1 MSVPFSPSKKWK
13 SSAES
18 VTFRCCPASMMYW
31 PDPAG
36 GKQGLAHVEE
46 HLCLVAHHFGALCI
60 DQAGALF
67 PGRGWLNLL
76 GPYANLPLAALGKV
90 GAFLLGQGHHQ
101 VVVQYQAL
109 LRQLGL
115 GKVHLGRTDKPSHKG
130 VGRLVVQLQGGAHLL
145 DFAPMEHQDVG
156 RPWSWPPPGRG

>member
-1 MSVPFSPSKKWK
+1 MSVPLLPIEEMEVIGRDRDVQVLPSVDDVL
-13 SSAES
+13 AG
-18 VTFRCCPASMMYW
+18 
-31 PDPAG
+31 PAG

-76 GPYANLPLAALGKV
+76 GPHAYLPLAALGKV

-115 GKVHLGRTDKPSHKG
+115 GKVHLG
-130 VGRLVVQLQGGAHLL
+130 
-145 DFAPMEHQDVG
+145 
-156 RPWSWPPPGRG
+156 